1 MTKFESKSLL
11 AVLLG
16 VAVLIQTS
24 FALVCYDCKESL
36 NANCAATLVN
46 PATIPTKTCTS
57 PNSTCVNFANTFDNN
72 SNFLIHI
79 LHYSVQFRP

>member
-11 AVLLG
+11 TILLG

-36 NANCAATLVN
+36 NVNCGATLVN

-57 PNSTCVNFANTFDNN
+57 PNSTCVTFANTFDNN
-72 SNFLIHI
+72 SNLLIYICLIHFD
-79 LHYSVQFRP
+79 L